1 MRLFKII
8 VTACFLVMTGNA
20 FAQQMALTGNR
31 NSFAPDEQFAI
42 EYSGAQKGDCILL
55 YHNVSLLPL
64 KQRGMVTEETGAF
77 NPVGLQPGDY
87 KAVLVGADGVGKM
100 QIFFSVGNYDLPA
113 GKRIV
118 VISDPH
124 VMAPELVE
132 NPSNAVYQRVMSQDR
147 KLMPYS
153 YELFSAC
160 LDSVRALKPD
170 LLLIVGDMTKDGER
184 ASNELVSM
192 CLQQLA
198 DEGIP
203 SLVIPGNHDMENIG
217 AIRFTADSYQKA
229 ETIGEEEFEAIYQN
243 FGWGVASERDPFSLT
258 YACDLFSG
266 VRFIGIDDC
275 MTPSRGYTRVGDAEY
290 GKVNPNTVDWVLSQ
304 ADRAKEEGK
313 VVIAAIHHQMLN
325 HYVGQERLMASAA
338 TEKGDS
344 IARLFADHGIH
355 VVLTGHMH
363 TPNASRIKGW
373 ETENVITEISCA
385 STVTYPVQFRILTL
399 SDDLSTLSV
408 DTRYLRSTANL
419 PDVQQAARDKV
430 ESTLSKSISDLVPR
444 YMATFNQMLA
454 AFASEPAFAAV
465 IDDVPQDPEELSA
478 IMEMAFSET
487 MKKVLFTLSEGNE
500 QLKDAQENIF
510 SQLKNDCALACELM
524 FDQQTPDTRAFL
536 AMSMYYYMLENGE
549 TLLKSMLSDTSYMGT
564 DLADQTDDLYLR
576 VSLRDNGAGIIST
589 SVDEGSAPC
598 EVYGINGIRLGSD
611 ARRLPHGIY
620 IIRQGAKTHKVI
632 L

>member
-1 MRLFKII
+1 MRLFRNI
-8 VTACFLVMTGNA
+8 VTACFLVLTGNA
-20 FAQQMALTGNR
+20 FAQQLTLTDNR
-31 NSFAPDEQFAI
+31 NSFAPDEQFGI

-64 KQRGMVTEETGAF
+64 KQRGVVTEETGIF
-77 NPVGLQPGDY
+77 KPKDLQPGDY
-87 KAVLVGADGVGKM
+87 KAVLVDADGVGKM
-100 QIFFSVGNYDLPA
+100 QIFFSVGNYTLPA

-132 NPSNAVYQRVMSQDR
+132 NPTNPVYQKTMSLDR

-153 YELFSAC
+153 YEIFSAC

-184 ASNELVSM
+184 ASHELVSM

-243 FGWGVASERDPFSLT
+243 FGWGVASERDPYSLT
-258 YACDLFSG
+258 YACDLFNG

-290 GKVNPNTVDWVLSQ
+290 GKVNPATIDWVLSQ
-304 ADRAKEEGK
+304 ADKAKEDGK
-313 VVIAAIHHQMLN
+313 VVIAAIHHQMLQ

-363 TPNASRIKGW
+363 TPNASKIKGW
-373 ETENVITEISCA
+373 KTENVITEISCA

-408 DTRYLRSTANL
+408 YTRYLSSTANL
-419 PDVQQAARDKV
+419 PDVQLAARDKV
-430 ESTLSKSISDLVPR
+430 ESTLGKSISDLVPR

-478 IMEMAFSET
+478 IVEMAFSGT

-500 QLKDAQENIF
+500 QLKDAEENVF
-510 SQLKNDCALACELM
+510 SQLKSDCALACELM

-549 TLLKSMLSDTSYMGT
+549 TSLKSMLSDTSYMGT
-564 DLADQTDDLYLR
+564 DLADQTDDLYLK

-589 SVDEGSAPC
+589 SMDDGSATI

-611 ARRLPHGIY
+611 VRSLPHGIY
-620 IIRQGAKTHKVI
+620 IIRQGGKTHKVI